1 MITAYIALGSNLEN
15 PGLQLQ
21 RAVDDLD
28 SVPGVNVT
36 GVSKLYVSKPVG
48 PQDQPDYC
56 NAAVEI
62 QTSLEALSL
71 LDALQEIENNHGRV
85 RTIRWG
91 ARTLDLDMIL
101 YGDQVIESERLVV
114 PHYQMHVRN
123 FVVLPIFD
131 INPDLLLPSG
141 KALVQF
147 KNELGSD
154 GIEIL
159 AEQYPWL

>member
-1 MITAYIALGSNLEN
+1 MITAYIALGSNLDN

-28 SVPGVNVT
+28 SVSGIEVT
-36 GVSKLYVSKPVG
+36 GVSKLYISKPVG

-62 QTSLEALSL
+62 QTNLEPLAL
-71 LDALQEIENNHGRV
+71 LDATQTIENHHGRV

-101 YGDQVIESERLVV
+101 YGDQVINSERLTV

-123 FVVLPIFD
+123 FVVLPLFD
-131 INPDLLLPSG
+131 INPELTLPSG
-141 KALVQF
+141 RLLTQLKD
-147 KNELGSD
+147 ELGND
-154 GIEIL
+154 GIDVM